1 MILSTDYNTLE
12 QKGITEDQLKEQIT
26 RFNEGFPALEI
37 IRPAIPNNGITI
49 LNASET
55 EKYANKLKDQIE
67 SGISVSKFVPAS
79 GAATR
84 MFKDLYQYLENP
96 VPLKTLEINHPV
108 VKFIELLPRFAFFGL
123 IQEKLKIYNL
133 NNVHVR
139 KSRAEDII
147 KAVLGEEGLNY
158 GQLPKGLIHFHKYEN
173 DIRTAMEEH
182 LAEGASYALN
192 KNGLVNIHF
201 TVSPEH
207 HELFKEMLYQKGPLI
222 ENRFDVGLDVSF
234 SFQKPHT
241 DTLAVT
247 PDNEPFRDE
256 NGQLVFR
263 PGGHGA
269 LIENLNEQNA
279 ELIFVKNIDNVV
291 PEHLLNTTISY
302 KKALGGMLLEVKE
315 TIFSFLEQL
324 EKAPAQITIERIIK
338 FINEQLSVKLPENF
352 PVLSDDEKV
361 SYLKGFL
368 NRPMRVCG
376 MVKNEGE
383 PGGGPFIIKEQSG
396 QESLQIL
403 ESSQINMDDL
413 HQVKQLKSATHFNPV
428 DLVCYVKNYK
438 GAKFD
443 LTKYIDPQTGF
454 ISEKSLSGRPLKA
467 LELPGLWNGAM
478 ANWITLFVEVPI
490 ETFNPVKTV
499 NDLLRPQHQ
508 PTV

>member
-1 MILSTDYNTLE
+1 MIQSTDKNTLIE
-12 QKGITEDQLKEQIT
+12 KGISEEQLNEQIS
-26 RFNEGFPALEI
+26 RFKVGFPDLNI
-37 IRPAIPNNGITI
+37 IRPAIPDNGITI
-49 LNASET
+49 LNDSKT
-55 EKYANKLKDQIE
+55 EEYTKRFTEQLE
-67 SGISVSKFVPAS
+67 SSISVSKFVPAS

-108 VKFIELLPRFAFFGL
+108 VKFIELLPRFAFFAL
-123 IQEKLKIYNL
+123 IQEKLKTYNL

-139 KSRAEDII
+139 KSRAEEII
-147 KAVLGEEGLNY
+147 KAVLGEEVLKY

-173 DIRTAMEEH
+173 DVRSAMEEH
-182 LAEGASYALN
+182 LAEGARYALN

-207 HELFKEMLYQKGPLI
+207 HELFKEMLYNKGPLI
-222 ENRFDVGLDVSF
+222 ENRFDIGLDVSF

-256 NGQLVFR
+256 SGQLVFR

-279 ELIFVKNIDNVV
+279 DLIFVKNIDNVV
-291 PEHLLNTTISY
+291 PEHLMDTTITY
-302 KKALGGMLLEVKE
+302 KKALGGMLLDVKE
-315 TIFSFLEQL
+315 TIFSFLVKL
-324 EKAPAQITIERIIK
+324 EKAPAQITIESIVK

-352 PVLSDDEKV
+352 PAFSNDEKV
-361 SYLKGFL
+361 SYLKSFL
-368 NRPMRVCG
+368 NRPIRVCG

-383 PGGGPFIIKEQSG
+383 PGGGPFIVKDEAG

-403 ESSQINMDDL
+403 ETSQINMNDA
-413 HQVKQLKSATHFNPV
+413 HQVTQLNNATHFNPV
-428 DLVCYVKNYK
+428 DLVCYVRNYK
-438 GAKFD
+438 GKKFD
-443 LTKYIDPQTGF
+443 LTKYTDPQTGF

-508 PTV
+508 PVV